1 MLLIIMENAMKKIAI
16 LLVVACAM
24 SVLAQDKP
32 AQDKPAPNKPDTE
45 KAAPSG
51 KIQVTM
57 TSISLEKYG
66 PMKEDKTFRAG
77 DSVFI
82 NLELKGLQPN
92 DQNQVVV
99 QADLVVP
106 QLSLD
111 RKNLIDD
118 STDAEDVVPMYFLIP
133 IGSVQQE
140 GLCYVTIT
148 IRDMVAK
155 TFTEFKTEF
164 KLAVDK
170 KAPQKPKK
178 K

>member
-1 MLLIIMENAMKKIAI
+1 MENAMKKIAI
-16 LLVVACAM
+16 LFAVACAV
-24 SVLAQDKP
+24 SLLAQDKP
-32 AQDKPAPNKPDTE
+32 AQEKPDQE
-45 KAAPSG
+45 KASKAG
-51 KIQVTM
+51 KLQVAM

-66 PMKEDKTFRAG
+66 PMKEDQTFKAG
-77 DSVFI
+77 ESVYI

-99 QADLVVP
+99 QADLLVP
-106 QLSLD
+106 QLNLD
-111 RKNLIDD
+111 RKNLVDG
-118 STDAEDVVPMYFLIP
+118 STAAEDVIPMYFQIP

-164 KLAVDK
+164 KLAMDK
-170 KAPQKPKK
+170 KAPPKK

>member
-1 MLLIIMENAMKKIAI
+1 MKKIA
-16 LLVVACAM
+16 LLFAVAFAV
-24 SVLAQDKP
+24 SVMAQEKP
-32 AQDKPAPNKPDTE
+32 AQEKPAQE

-51 KIQVTM
+51 KLQVTM

-66 PMKEDKTFRAG
+66 PMKEDKTFKAG
-77 DSVFI
+77 ESVFI

-99 QADLVVP
+99 QADLLVP
-106 QLSLD
+106 QLNLD
-111 RKNLIDD
+111 KKNLIDG
-118 STDAEDVVPMYFLIP
+118 STSSEDVVPMYFQIP

-164 KLAVDK
+164 KLAMDK
-170 KAPQKPKK
+170 KTQPKPKK